1 MTGLPNAEF
10 IFASRALDRR
20 VILRY
25 GVNSGGGG
33 VGVKIS
39 VNLVGVLVLVG
50 RKRERWSNDSWVGVL
65 LEELEAVMV
74 SEISSITVEVV
85 EGE

>member
-1 MTGLPNAEF
+1 
-10 IFASRALDRR
+10 

-33 VGVKIS
+33 GGVKIS
-39 VNLVGVLVLVG
+39 ANFVGVLVG
-50 RKRERWSNDSWVGVL
+50 RKRDRWSNDSLVGVL
-65 LEELEAVMV
+65 LEELEAMVV
-74 SEISSITVEVV
+74 SEISSSTIVEVV